1 MQPTDGC
8 GAGRFLRVASD
19 EKGKCGV
26 CKGKRLYTEFDG
38 QLRAYGAP
46 EIHGQASLTTAGL
59 TRLIVIDK
67 IIAVGLA
74 AGTLTG
80 ALFEDERAFSGSAAG

>member
-1 MQPTDGC
+1 MKREKC
-8 GAGRFLRVASD
+8 GA
-19 EKGKCGV
+19 

-38 QLRAYGAP
+38 RLRAYGAH

-59 TRLIVIDK
+59 TKFIVIDK

>member
-1 MQPTDGC
+1 MA
-8 GAGRFLRVASD
+8 AGRAAFCVWRQMKR
-19 EKGKCGV
+19 EKCGV

-38 QLRAYGAP
+38 RLRAYGAH

-59 TRLIVIDK
+59 IRLLIDK
-67 IIAVGLA
+67 NIAVGLA

>member
-1 MQPTDGC
+1 MA
-8 GAGRFLRVASD
+8 AGRAAFCVWRQMKR
-19 EKGKCGV
+19 EKCGV

-38 QLRAYGAP
+38 RLRAYGAP

-59 TRLIVIDK
+59 TKLIVIDK
-67 IIAVGLA
+67 NIAVGLA

>member
-19 EKGKCGV
+19 EKGKCDA

-38 QLRAYGAP
+38 RLRAYGAP
-46 EIHGQASLTTAGL
+46 EIHGQAGLTTAGL